1 MCTTEQ
7 ITTVAVS
14 ALVMLGLDA
23 IYLKSFGD
31 FWGKLV
37 KKIQGS
43 PLTLN
48 IWGAIVAYLAMIVV
62 LNVFILLQPKIPEKK
77 KYILSLVLGLC
88 IYLVYEGTNMAIIKN
103 WNWTAMAIDGI
114 WGGLLF
120 LITTFITV
128 KLVRVILKKK

>member
-1 MCTTEQ
+1 MCTNEQ

-23 IYLKSFGD
+23 IYLKSFGN

-48 IWGAIVAYLAMIVV
+48 IWGAVVAYLAMIVV

-128 KLVRVILKKK
+128 KLVRVILQKK

>member
-48 IWGAIVAYLAMIVV
+48 IWGAVVAYLAMIVV
-62 LNVFILLQPKIPEKK
+62 LNVFILLQPKIPERK

-103 WNWTAMAIDGI
+103 WNWTAMAIDGV

-128 KLVRVILKKK
+128 KLVRVILQKK